1 MASGTHRQFVHQSW
15 RTWSIRLIMALLL
28 CGLTAID
35 PSMAVHGVTRAQ
47 REPAV
52 IEAVIPAAVQ
62 VAISVDRVTE
72 SGQHQA
78 DIVAR
83 GSGTII
89 SADGLIL
96 TAAHVVD
103 FPTLK
108 AELRERAVEESPWFG
123 QFEYAFE
130 TVQIIILGTD
140 GYSLPQPRYL
150 ATILEHNRALDVAL
164 LQITS
169 DDLGNAFDPEHL
181 SLPFVPLAS
190 TELPA
195 IGEQVTL
202 LSYPG
207 MAGGGLLTT
216 TGTVSGY
223 RFDYEWE
230 PRHATALLVDV
241 TISAGSSG
249 GTVINARGELVGI
262 ALAATILDCRS
273 SERIFV
279 EECSPSGGSVAMLAP
294 MAALR
299 DVLAESDAAGLQ
311 LAATPVS
318 TP

>member
-1 MASGTHRQFVHQSW
+1 MMSDTQRQIVHQPW
-15 RTWSIRLIMALLL
+15 KARLMHLIMALLL
-28 CGLTAID
+28 CALTAID
-35 PSMAVHGVTRAQ
+35 PYVAVRGVARAQ
-47 REPAV
+47 HDPAM

-62 VAISVDRVTE
+62 IAISVDRVTE
-72 SGQHQA
+72 SGQRRA

-103 FPTLK
+103 FPTLQ
-108 AELRERAVEESPWFG
+108 AELRERAIEESPWFG

-150 ATILEHNRALDVAL
+150 ATILEHYRALDVAL

-169 DDLGNAFDPEHL
+169 DDLGNAFDPDHL

-190 TELPA
+190 TALPG
-195 IGEQVTL
+195 IGDQVTL

-216 TGTVSGY
+216 TGTISGY
-223 RFDYEWE
+223 RFDNDRD
-230 PRHATALLVDV
+230 PRQPTALLVDV

-262 ALAATILDCRS
+262 ALAATVLDCRS

-279 EECSPSGGSVAMLAP
+279 EECSPSGGSVAKLAP

-299 DVLAESDAAGLQ
+299 DVLAKSDAAGFQ
-311 LAATPVS
+311 RAATPVTAS
-318 TP
+318 